1 MAIARPETW
10 MRIKSNTRLFADAAQ
25 LSYLEYLSLNAK
37 LEEIDQEDVETLDDV
52 GRRHDIAGVQT
63 ILFAAMTF
71 EAAIYDYA
79 ALHLSDKYVRDHLDK
94 LDMLSKWIICLRLIA
109 DYEIPKERAPYA
121 ALKRLVG
128 ARNRLV
134 HSKSERLG
142 DPNVSAQL
150 ERLRAESEQHWEDV
164 HTAFRAIVLMS
175 SELER
180 VVGIDACPLP
190 LFDETLVSTSEI
202 PESLRHIV
210 ADCRRIVMAQGP
222 AETPNSGK

>member
-10 MRIKSNTRLFADAAQ
+10 ARIKSNTYLFADIAQ
-25 LSYLEYLSLNAK
+25 RSYVEYLSLNAR
-37 LEEIDQEDVETLDDV
+37 LEEIGAEDAEMMHDV
-52 GRRHDIAGVQT
+52 VHRRDSASVQT
-63 ILFAAMTF
+63 ILFAAMSF

-79 ALHLSDKYVRDHLDK
+79 ALHLGDKYVRDHLDK

-109 DYEIPKERAPYA
+109 GYEIPKERAPYA

-134 HSKSERLG
+134 HSKSELIG
-142 DPNVSAQL
+142 GPNTPAQL
-150 ERLRAESEQHWEDV
+150 ERARAEIGQRWEDV

-180 VVGIDACPLP
+180 VIGIEACPLP
-190 LFDETLVSTSEI
+190 LFNESLVSTLEI
-202 PESLRHIV
+202 PESLRPIV
-210 ADCRRIVMAQGP
+210 GDCRRIVMAQVP
-222 AETPNSGK
+222 AETTNSGK